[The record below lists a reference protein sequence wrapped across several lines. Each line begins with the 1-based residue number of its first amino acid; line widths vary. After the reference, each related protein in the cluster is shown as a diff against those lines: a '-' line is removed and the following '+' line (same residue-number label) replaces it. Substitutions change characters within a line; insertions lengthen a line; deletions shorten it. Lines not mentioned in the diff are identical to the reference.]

1 MAGRQVPCV
10 ICQKALGNDEIAL
23 SVKFS
28 GLSAPR
34 LLCLSCQ
41 AEASGTSV
49 DELQDLIEFYKGT
62 GCAHFQ
68 RDYLA

>member
-1 MAGRQVPCV
+1 MNGRQVPCV
-10 ICQKALGNDEIAL
+10 NCQKELGNDEIAL
-23 SVKFS
+23 SVKLS

-34 LLCLSCQ
+34 LLCLLCQ
-41 AEASGTSV
+41 AEASGMEM
-49 DELQDLIEFYKGT
+49 DELRDLIEFYKGT